1 MASSSIQRR
10 GDPGRAATRIALIE
24 AAETL
29 FARSGVDAVTMR
41 ELQEAAG
48 SANKNVVAYYFDSR
62 AALVEAI
69 YRHRMPP
76 MEARRVELLE
86 DLDAAGAGQDLA
98 RLLDALYRPLL
109 EQTDTNGRHSYSR
122 FLAALHLRWAWTRLE
137 VRDDFPVTEVIVE
150 RIRRLVPPT
159 TDEHFRRRIS
169 MVFVLVANALRIGDE
184 QQGDGALRASQL
196 YYDAIR
202 VGTAALAIPFGIEPI
217 A

>member
-1 MASSSIQRR
+1 MSSSNTQRR
-10 GDPGRAATRIALIE
+10 RDPGRAATRIALIE

-29 FARSGVDAVTMR
+29 FARPGVDVVTTR
-41 ELQEAAG
+41 ELQEAAR

-62 AALVEAI
+62 AALLEAI
-69 YRHRMPP
+69 YRHREPA

-109 EQTDTNGRHSYSR
+109 EQADASGRHSYSR
-122 FLAALHLRWAWTRLE
+122 FLATLHSGWGSTRLGL
-137 VRDDFPVTEVIVE
+137 RDDFQVTEAIVE
-150 RIRRLVPPT
+150 RMRRLVPPKAA
-159 TDEHFRRRIS
+159 EYFPRRLGMAFS
-169 MVFVLVANALRIGDE
+169 LVANALRIGDE

-196 YYDAIR
+196 YFDAIR
-202 VGTAALAIPFGIEPI
+202 VGAVILATPFGTEPI